1 MTFSQRIFAALAG
14 GVVEAAAEFD
24 AEHGFFG
31 VSGNSAARDKTQGEQ
46 QMA

>member
-1 MTFSQRIFAALAG
+1 LVSASSPLVTG

-24 AEHGFFG
+24 AEYGFWS
-31 VSGNSAARDKTQGEQ
+31 VSGKSAARDKAQGDQ